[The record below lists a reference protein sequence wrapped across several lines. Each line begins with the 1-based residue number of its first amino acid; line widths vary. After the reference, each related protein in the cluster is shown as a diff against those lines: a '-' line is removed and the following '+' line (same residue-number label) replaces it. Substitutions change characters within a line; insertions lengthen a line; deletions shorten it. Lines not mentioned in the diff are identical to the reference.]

1 MVLTR
6 GVEPLTLC
14 PSNKGLFQLG
24 YVSSYFL
31 TQNCQSENDSL
42 VFLRVL
48 RGHPHDRPWDGTST
62 AAFSPSVPDVCRR
75 GRKGR
80 LQWQAML

>member
-1 MVLTR
+1 MVLTG
-6 GVEPLTLC
+6 GVEPPTLC

-42 VFLRVL
+42 
-48 RGHPHDRPWDGTST
+48 GTEILHSLGDY
-62 AAFSPSVPDVCRR
+62 PSFFRFG
-75 GRKGR
+75 GRFV
-80 LQWQAML
+80 A